1 MPAELTSTV
10 TSDRAAAFRDPPDVV
25 AAGEVGDED
34 LDRGAGLRE
43 FGGELLQPVAAT
55 SDDHH
60 RVHAPGELT
69 GELAADT
76 RGRAR
81 DDGRAAASQPGHW
94 VTLRSCSK
102 PMRLTKF
109 SRTSWLTALARS
121 TSAWVRSTT
130 ER

>member
-1 MPAELTSTV
+1 M
-10 TSDRAAAFRDPPDVV
+10 
-25 AAGEVGDED
+25 
-34 LDRGAGLRE
+34 
-43 FGGELLQPVAAT
+43 AAT
-55 SDDHH
+55 SDDHY
-60 RVHAPGELT
+60 RVPVTGELT

-81 DDGRAAASQPGHW
+81 DDGRPAASLHGHG
-94 VTLRSCSK
+94 VTVRTCSK